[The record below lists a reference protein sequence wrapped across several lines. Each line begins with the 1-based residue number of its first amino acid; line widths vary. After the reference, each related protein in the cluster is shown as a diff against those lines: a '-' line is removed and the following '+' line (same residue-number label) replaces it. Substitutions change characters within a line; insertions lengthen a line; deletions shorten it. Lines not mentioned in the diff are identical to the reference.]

1 MPVSPDRAIELQMA
15 EHLYAALEAFVRQQR
30 PRPTN
35 QDVTAGRAEF
45 LTQVCVM
52 AFVAERDQGY
62 PRTVEDM
69 AEQMDA
75 LTDAIA
81 DETRKRLQL
90 RWTP

>member
-1 MPVSPDRAIELQMA
+1 LWR
-15 EHLYAALEAFVRQQR
+15 
-30 PRPTN
+30 N
-35 QDVTAGRAEF
+35 VTK
-45 LTQVCVM
+45 
-52 AFVAERDQGY
+52 GY